1 MKTLGFRVIVMG
13 PYGFLAS
20 PCEMV
25 FAFLKQ
31 VDLNPDGCRTGK
43 K

>member
-1 MKTLGFRVIVMG
+1 MKVLIAG
-13 PYGFLAS
+13 PYGFLGS
-20 PCEMV
+20 PTELV

-31 VDLNPDGCRTGK
+31 VDTNPENAKTGK